1 MSKSNPDSA
10 IFMEDSADEVVRKI
24 GKAHCPPGSEGE
36 DANPCLAYFKVIV
49 FSLAP
54 TVTVHDSRTNA
65 VIGDYT
71 SYSQLAAAYA
81 GGAIH
86 PLDLKQCLAAAINT
100 LLEPTR
106 RHFATNPEAIKLHA
120 AVVAAMTEHAAAGG
134 AAGGAVGGAAGGAA
148 GADAGASAAEPSV

>member
-120 AVVAAMTEHAAAGG
+120 AVVAAMTEHAAAGV
-134 AAGGAVGGAAGGAA
+134 AAGGAVGGAAS
-148 GADAGASAAEPSV
+148 AGASAAEPSV